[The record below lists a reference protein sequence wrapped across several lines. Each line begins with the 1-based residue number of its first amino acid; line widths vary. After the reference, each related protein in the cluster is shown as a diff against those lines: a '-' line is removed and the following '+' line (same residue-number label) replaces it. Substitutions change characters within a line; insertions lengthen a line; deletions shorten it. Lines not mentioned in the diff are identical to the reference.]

1 MNSVRQILEIDKVL
15 EKIYRY
21 IKTPR
26 GRSILENLDVY
37 DDKDKCKEELAKLS
51 EIISIINKFN
61 DLPINNHINIE
72 DEIKNA
78 KKGSILDERKLN
90 DVKDVILST
99 KEIIKFYNKIVE
111 KPTLLSNDF
120 SKLKF
125 DESLYTKINNVIT
138 VDNTVSDNA
147 SPKLSKIRKDLYR
160 SERDLKTTI
169 NKLLIKNK
177 DLLSGDN
184 YVLRDGVFVLPVN
197 SSFKASVS
205 GLVLDISDSGQ
216 TTFIE
221 PLEIVSLENNR
232 HVLEIQ
238 EKEEVNR
245 ILKELTNL
253 VIKDENILITND
265 KIIGYLDFL
274 SSKAHFCKEIS
285 GVVPILFDKQEVKL
299 YVARHPLLDANNV
312 VANDFVFG
320 GDKTMMLISGPNA
333 GGKTIALKTVAIL
346 SYMTKMGLPIS
357 AGENSG
363 VGFFRKIYVD
373 IGDSQSIENNLS
385 TFSAHISILSVL
397 LKYISSKDLVI
408 IDELGNGTDPKEGEA
423 LSMAVAKFLLD
434 RKCLTMITSH
444 YNLLKQFGLTN
455 PNVTSVSF
463 IFNEEKIEPT
473 FRIIYDVTGKSYGFK
488 IARKYGLNDTVVSDA
503 EKIYEQNYIDDNDRK
518 LQILEDK
525 ERYIHEKNEQ
535 LNKRKRELDQLN
547 SELIKKNDVLKLK
560 EEKLK
565 EKKIDDFDEYMNSK
579 IDEIDDIVEE
589 FKTSNKTKS
598 KEYIDRIN
606 SLSLTKKVD
615 EKLNVGDYVR
625 IKSLDMEGKITR
637 LDGKRLTVVTHDGLS
652 LNTDKDKCEKIAT
665 PVTYKPKVGNIDQN
679 ILGKKTI
686 PLSINLIG
694 YHIDEGL
701 SALDKYLSDCYARG
715 YKSVK
720 IIHGYGSGQL
730 RQAIH
735 THLKKFD
742 IVKSFRLGD
751 ETDGGAGATTIV
763 TLKWTKNY

>member
-652 LNTDKDKCEKIAT
+652 LNTDKDKCEKIAI

-763 TLKWTKNY
+763 TLK

>member
-26 GRSILENLDVY
+26 GRVILENLDVF
-37 DDKDKCKEELAKLS
+37 DDKDKCKEELDRLK
-51 EIISIINKFN
+51 EMISIINKYN

-90 DVKDVILST
+90 DVKEVLLST
-99 KEIIKFYNKIVE
+99 KEIIRFFNKIVE
-111 KPTLLSNDF
+111 KPSLLSKDF
-120 SKLKF
+120 SLLKF

-138 VDNTVSDNA
+138 IDNTVSDNA

-160 SERDLKTTI
+160 SERDIKTTI
-169 NKLLIKNK
+169 NKLLIKHK
-177 DLLSGDN
+177 DQLSGDN
-184 YVLRDGVFVLPVN
+184 YVLRDGVFVLPIN
-197 SSFKASVS
+197 SSFKSNVS

-221 PLEIVSLENNR
+221 PLEIVSLENDK

-253 VIKDENILITND
+253 VIKDEEILITND
-265 KIIGYLDFL
+265 KIIGYFDFL
-274 SSKAHFCKEIS
+274 SSKAHFTKEIN
-285 GVVPILFDKQEVKL
+285 GVVPILFDKQEIKL
-299 YVARHPLLDANNV
+299 YIARHPLLDQNNV
-312 VANDFVFG
+312 VANDFIIG
-320 GDKTMMLISGPNA
+320 SDKTMMLISGPNA

-346 SYMTKMGLPIS
+346 SYMAKMGLPIS
-357 AGENSG
+357 ASKNSG
-363 VGFFRKIYVD
+363 VCFFRKIYVD
-373 IGDSQSIENNLS
+373 IGDGQSIENNLS
-385 TFSAHISILSVL
+385 TFSAHISVLSVI

-423 LSMAVAKFLLD
+423 LSLAVAQFLLE

-488 IARKYGLNDTVVSDA
+488 IARKYGLNDVIVNNA
-503 EKIYEQNYIDDNDRK
+503 EKIYEQNYIDNNDRK

-525 ERYIHEKNEQ
+525 ERLIHEKNEQ
-535 LNKRKRELDQLN
+535 LNKRKKELDQLN
-547 SELIKKNDVLKLK
+547 SELTQKSNTLSIK

-565 EKKIDDFDEYMNSK
+565 ERKIEDFDDYMNSK
-579 IDEIDDIVEE
+579 IDEIDEIVEE
-589 FKTSNKTKS
+589 FKKSNKAKS
-598 KEYIDRIN
+598 VEYTNRIN
-606 SLSLTKKVD
+606 ALSLTKKVD
-615 EKLNVGDYVR
+615 EKLEVGNYVK

-637 LDGKRLTVVTHDGLS
+637 LDGKKITVVTHDGLS

-665 PVTYKPKVGNIDQN
+665 PASYKPKGSNIDQS
-679 ILGKKTI
+679 IFGKKS
-686 PLSINLIG
+686 LSYSLNLIG
-694 YHIDEGL
+694 YHIDEGIN
-701 SALDKYLSDCYARG
+701 ALDKYLSDCYSRG
-715 YKSVK
+715 YKTVK
-720 IIHGYGSGQL
+720 VIHGYGSGQL

-735 THLKKFD
+735 THLKKLD
-742 IVKSFRLGD
+742 IVKDFKLGS
-751 ETDGGAGATTIV
+751 ETDGGAGATTII
-763 TLKWTKNY
+763 TLK

>member
-547 SELIKKNDVLKLK
+547 SELIKKNDALKLK

-763 TLKWTKNY
+763 TLK

>member
-1 MNSVRQILEIDKVL
+1 
-15 EKIYRY
+15 
-21 IKTPR
+21 
-26 GRSILENLDVY
+26 
-37 DDKDKCKEELAKLS
+37 
-51 EIISIINKFN
+51 
-61 DLPINNHINIE
+61 
-72 DEIKNA
+72 
-78 KKGSILDERKLN
+78 
-90 DVKDVILST
+90 
-99 KEIIKFYNKIVE
+99 
-111 KPTLLSNDF
+111 
-120 SKLKF
+120 
-125 DESLYTKINNVIT
+125 
-138 VDNTVSDNA
+138 
-147 SPKLSKIRKDLYR
+147 
-160 SERDLKTTI
+160 
-169 NKLLIKNK
+169 
-177 DLLSGDN
+177 
-184 YVLRDGVFVLPVN
+184 
-197 SSFKASVS
+197 
-205 GLVLDISDSGQ
+205 
-216 TTFIE
+216 
-221 PLEIVSLENNR
+221 
-232 HVLEIQ
+232 
-238 EKEEVNR
+238 
-245 ILKELTNL
+245 
-253 VIKDENILITND
+253 
-265 KIIGYLDFL
+265 
-274 SSKAHFCKEIS
+274 
-285 GVVPILFDKQEVKL
+285 
-299 YVARHPLLDANNV
+299 
-312 VANDFVFG
+312 
-320 GDKTMMLISGPNA
+320 
-333 GGKTIALKTVAIL
+333 
-346 SYMTKMGLPIS
+346 
-357 AGENSG
+357 
-363 VGFFRKIYVD
+363 
-373 IGDSQSIENNLS
+373 
-385 TFSAHISILSVL
+385 
-397 LKYISSKDLVI
+397 
-408 IDELGNGTDPKEGEA
+408 
-423 LSMAVAKFLLD
+423 
-434 RKCLTMITSH
+434 MITSH

-547 SELIKKNDVLKLK
+547 SELIKKNDALKLK

-763 TLKWTKNY
+763 TLK

>member
-125 DESLYTKINNVIT
+125 NESLYTKINNVIT

-253 VIKDENILITND
+253 IIKDENILITND

-686 PLSINLIG
+686 PLSISLIG

-763 TLKWTKNY
+763 TLK

>member
-26 GRSILENLDVY
+26 GRVILENLDVY
-37 DDKDKCKEELAKLS
+37 SDKDECNEELNKLR
-51 EIISIINKFN
+51 EMISIIDRYN

-72 DEIKNA
+72 EEIKNA
-78 KKGSILDERKLN
+78 KKGNNIFDERKLN
-90 DVKDVILST
+90 DVKEVILST

-111 KPTLLSNDF
+111 KPTLLSKEF
-120 SKLKF
+120 SLLKF

-138 VDNTVSDNA
+138 VDNMVSDNA
-147 SPKLSKIRKDLYR
+147 SPKLSKLRKDLYK

-169 NKLLIKNK
+169 NKLLITHK
-177 DLLSGDN
+177 DKLSGDN
-184 YVLRDGVFVLPVN
+184 YVLRDGVFVLPIN
-197 SSFKASVS
+197 SSFKASID

-221 PLEIVSLENNR
+221 PLEIVSLENNK

-253 VIKDENILITND
+253 VIRDENLLILND

-274 SSKAHFCKEIS
+274 SSKAHFCKEIN
-285 GVVPILFDKQEVKL
+285 GVVPILFDRQEIKL
-299 YVARHPLLDANNV
+299 YVARHPLLDAKNV
-312 VANDFVFG
+312 VANDFIIG
-320 GDKTMMLISGPNA
+320 GNKTMMLISGPNA

-346 SYMTKMGLPIS
+346 SYMTKMGLPIC
-357 AGENSG
+357 AGHNSG

-423 LSMAVAKFLLD
+423 LSMAVAQFLLE

-455 PNVTSVSF
+455 PSVTSVSF

-473 FRIIYDVTGKSYGFK
+473 FKIIYDVTGKSYGFK
-488 IARKYGLNDTVVSDA
+488 IARKYGLNDSIVNNA

-525 ERYIHEKNEQ
+525 ERLIHEKSEQ
-535 LNKRKRELDQLN
+535 LNKRKRELDQFN
-547 SELIKKNDVLKLK
+547 SELTQKNNNLKLK

-565 EKKIDDFDEYMNSK
+565 EKKLDDFDEYMNSK

-589 FKTSNKTKS
+589 FKASNKTKS

-606 SLSLTKKVD
+606 SLSLTKNVD
-615 EKLNVGDYVR
+615 EKLEVGDYVR

-637 LDGKRLTVVTHDGLS
+637 LDAKKITVVTHDGLS
-652 LNTDKDKCEKIAT
+652 LNIDKDKCEKIAT

-679 ILGKKTI
+679 ILGKKS
-686 PLSINLIG
+686 LSLSLNLIG
-694 YHIDEGL
+694 YHIDEGI
-701 SALDKYLSDCYARG
+701 SALDKYLSDCYSRG
-715 YKSVK
+715 YKTVK

-735 THLKKFD
+735 THLKKLD
-742 IVKSFRLGD
+742 IVKSFKLGS

-763 TLKWTKNY
+763 TLK

>member
-763 TLKWTKNY
+763 TLK

>member
-547 SELIKKNDVLKLK
+547 SELIKKNDALKLK

-652 LNTDKDKCEKIAT
+652 LNTDKDKCEKIAI

-763 TLKWTKNY
+763 TLK

>member
-125 DESLYTKINNVIT
+125 NESLYTKINNVIT

-253 VIKDENILITND
+253 IIKDENILITND

-763 TLKWTKNY
+763 TLK

>member
-78 KKGSILDERKLN
+78 KKGNILDERKLN

-99 KEIIKFYNKIVE
+99 KEIIKFYNKIVD

-147 SPKLSKIRKDLYR
+147 SPKLSEIRKDLYR

-253 VIKDENILITND
+253 VIRDENILITND

-488 IARKYGLNDTVVSDA
+488 IARKYGLNDAVVSDA

-547 SELIKKNDVLKLK
+547 SELIKKNDALKLK

-763 TLKWTKNY
+763 TLK

>member
-125 DESLYTKINNVIT
+125 NESLYTKINNVIT

-652 LNTDKDKCEKIAT
+652 LNTDKDKCEKIAI

-763 TLKWTKNY
+763 TLK